1 MATLTCAYTCM
12 YGLTGQMYA
21 VLSSFLLC
29 IYVYC
34 MGVGLLYCL
43 SIGVAVR
50 RPKDGIDNSQDS
62 PPFYL
67 CPTLLY
73 IITESLGL
81 FGSSLFYRT
90 AMIHIGKRIETVLR
104 EKERTVAWFARKLYC
119 NRQNVY
125 DIFKRESIDT
135 TLLQRISVILEHN
148 FFRDLSDNIDA
159 DDDK

>member
-1 MATLTCAYTCM
+1 M
-12 YGLTGQMYA
+12 
-21 VLSSFLLC
+21 
-29 IYVYC
+29 
-34 MGVGLLYCL
+34 
-43 SIGVAVR
+43 
-50 RPKDGIDNSQDS
+50 
-62 PPFYL
+62 
-67 CPTLLY
+67 
-73 IITESLGL
+73 